1 MNCSLPGSSVR
12 GIFQARI
19 LKWVAT
25 FSSRGI
31 FPCVYCIRR
40 EILYG
45 LSYLGKSGCIYL
57 KLGESN
63 GESRN
68 RGSEERTF
76 LKEKWQKRK
85 KVIEGRVRDRLFQD
99 EKYDVCRHGASSKE
113 PPCQGRRC
121 KRRGFDPSVKK
132 IPWRREWQPSPVF
145 LPGEPHGQRSLA
157 GSGT

>member
-1 MNCSLPGSSVR
+1 MDCSPPGSSVR

-68 RGSEERTF
+68 RGSEEGTF

-85 KVIEGRVRDRLFQD
+85 KVIEGRVRDRLF
-99 EKYDVCRHGASSKE
+99 
-113 PPCQGRRC
+113 
-121 KRRGFDPSVKK
+121 
-132 IPWRREWQPSPVF
+132 
-145 LPGEPHGQRSLA
+145 
-157 GSGT
+157 